1 MEGMLKYG
9 PAQGGTATF
18 ARERKSGM
26 KEQEWKGPSPETLKR
41 LHFWRKVWSKL
52 LPGSS
57 RFGYTYDQA
66 TVEGEAAS
74 DLIRKEL
81 VAPKPSMI
89 SRIGIVELN
98 AVMNHYGVLAGRKP
112 SLFNHLGFIT
122 GRFHSYGWEPT
133 TMTSMPI
140 NAGFFPA
147 TPEALSGFAERM
159 MADIPLID
167 ILGTCH
173 RQEWFVAEQLKNAV
187 KVPLPDL
194 EPHDHVEPWTALL
207 EGKKV
212 LVVHPYEKTIRSQYE
227 KRALLFKDRRFLPDF
242 DLKTVKAVQTI
253 ANTPSPFPS
262 WFHALDHMKEQI
274 DHVDYDIAILGCG
287 AYGLP
292 LAAHIK
298 RQGRK
303 AVHLGGSTQ
312 FMFGITGKRWEGHP
326 LINEH
331 WVRPSAD
338 ETPALAVKVE
348 GGCYW

>member
-1 MEGMLKYG
+1 MGMNG
-9 PAQGGTATF
+9 DGEAV
-18 ARERKSGM
+18 
-26 KEQEWKGPSPETLKR
+26 PSPATMKR
-41 LHFWRKVWSKL
+41 LYFGRKVVSRL
-52 LPGSS
+52 LPARSH
-57 RFGYTYDQA
+57 FGYTYAGAEVSGQ
-66 TVEGEAAS
+66 AAS

-81 VAPKPSMI
+81 LAPKPSMI

-98 AVMNHYGVLAGRKP
+98 AVMNHYSALEARQP
-112 SLFNHLGFIT
+112 SLLNHIGFIM
-122 GRFHSYGWEPT
+122 GRFHSYGWEPNT
-133 TMTSMPI
+133 FKSMPR

-147 TPEALSGFAERM
+147 TEEALGKFAERM

-173 RQEWFVAEQLKNAV
+173 RDEWFVKEQLKHAI

-194 EPHDHVEPWTALL
+194 EPHVHPDPWSSML

-212 LVVHPYEKTIRSQYE
+212 LVVHPYEKSIRSQYE
-227 KRALLFKDRRFLPDF
+227 KRALLFKDRRLLPDLE
-242 DLKTVKAVQTI
+242 LKTVKAVQTV
-253 ANTPSPFPS
+253 ANTPSPFPT
-262 WFHALDHMKEQI
+262 WFHALEHMQEQI
-274 DHVDYDIAILGCG
+274 DRTDYDIAILGCG

-298 RQGRK
+298 RQGKK

-312 FMFGITGKRWEGHP
+312 FMFGITGKRWDGHP

-331 WVRPSAD
+331 WVRPSDD
-338 ETPALAVKVE
+338 ETPAQAREVE